1 MYTPNPDMQTL
12 ANLHHDMVYLFNPQ
26 SNRFIYLN
34 PQVADVLNYSP
45 EELTAL
51 DAEQTRALFHPD
63 DLQFI
68 SLNRSRLETHPE
80 ENFQV
85 FQYRMRHRDGSWH
98 WLACRETRF
107 TQPDQSDIL
116 ILGLAQDI
124 TPETPIDVADETP
137 LSTQTNT
144 SSSSVLL
151 NDATRPSITELERRI
166 KERTKALQQAEGA
179 LRAFMDAI
187 PETAF
192 LIEPEGSILSANSTF
207 AQRLDMSIDDL
218 PGRNIYDLLDN
229 ETSTNMRNYTLHVLR
244 SGVPERFTDRR
255 GDRIIDNLVYPVFD
269 GDGRVSG
276 LAVMGFDITERKLAE
291 EALAQQAQEL
301 ARSNADL
308 EQFAYVAS
316 HDLQEPL
323 RMVAS
328 FTQLLSERYKG
339 QLDEKADQYIT
350 FAVEGA
356 SYMQNLID
364 DMLSYSRVTT
374 RAKPFQL
381 TSFEAIVQKAMS
393 NLRVSIREN
402 NANIDMDSLP
412 SLWVDENQMVQLFQ
426 NLIGNAIKFHTDQ
439 PPKIYISAR
448 QENNEWIFAVKD
460 NGIGIDPRYFE
471 RIFVIFQRLHSKRSA
486 YPGTGIGLAICKK
499 VVERHGGNIWVESAP
514 NAGST
519 FYFSLP
525 ASNPVPDE
533 NSKEKL

>member
-1 MYTPNPDMQTL
+1 MYASDPGMQAL
-12 ANLHHDMVYLFNPQ
+12 AQLYYGMVYLFNLQ
-26 SNRFIYLN
+26 SKQFIYLN
-34 PQVADVLNYSP
+34 PQVIDILGYAP
-45 EELTAL
+45 EEINAL
-51 DAEQTRALFHPD
+51 SAEQTSALFHPD

-68 SLNRSRLETHPE
+68 SLNRKRLETHPE
-80 ENFQV
+80 ENFQA

-98 WLACRETRF
+98 WLACRETHF
-107 TQPDQSDIL
+107 NQPGQPDSL

-124 TPETPIDVADETP
+124 TPEPLADAEDERLP
-137 LSTQTNT
+137 LTQANT
-144 SSSSVLL
+144 SSSSMLYDVTQPGI
-151 NDATRPSITELERRI
+151 NELERRI

-187 PETAF
+187 PESAF

-207 AQRLDMSIDDL
+207 AQRLDMSVDEL

-229 ETSTNMRNYTLHVLR
+229 ETSTNMRSYTLHVLR
-244 SGVPERFTDRR
+244 SGVPERFTDQR

-301 ARSNADL
+301 ARSNAEL

-339 QLDEKADQYIT
+339 QLDEKADQYIS

-356 SYMQNLID
+356 SYMQKLID

-393 NLRVSIREN
+393 NLRMSILEN
-402 NANIDMDSLP
+402 KALISTDSLP
-412 SLWVDENQMVQLFQ
+412 SLRVDESQMVQLFQ

-439 PPKIYISAR
+439 PPEIHISAR
-448 QENNEWIFAVKD
+448 QENNEWIFTVKD

-499 VVERHGGNIWVESAP
+499 VIERHGGNIWVESAP
-514 NAGST
+514 NAGAT

-525 ASNPVPDE
+525 ASHAARDE
-533 NSKEKL
+533 NSKERL